1 MLEPDDY
8 EQLLE
13 RAGFTLAAGP
23 LREMFELDG
32 ITDPKAQYE
41 LAFYMIVHTMRA
53 MAVLTKPK
61 PRTVH

>member
-13 RAGFTLAAGP
+13 RVGFTLAAGP

-32 ITDPKAQYE
+32 LNDPKAQYE
-41 LAFYMIVHTMRA
+41 LAV
-53 MAVLTKPK
+53 
-61 PRTVH
+61 